1 MQTEI
6 VPVAV
11 YPGTATRFYLR
22 ALELG
27 PPPNY
32 YFELQSVVIVPPVAE
47 QRDPTTG
54 EILVPAT
61 PETEEITVLK
71 NGNALMTE
79 AQWKA
84 WPANSDDDEYQLNAL
99 TQNLGLTR
107 A

>member
-1 MQTEI
+1 MQTSI

-11 YPGTATRFYLR
+11 YPGIATRFYLR

-47 QRDPTTG
+47 QRDPTTR
-54 EILVPAT
+54 EILIPAT
-61 PETEEITVLK
+61 PETEQITVLK
-71 NGNALMTE
+71 NGNAMMTE
-79 AQWKA
+79 EQWSA
-84 WPANSDDDEYQLNAL
+84 WPADADDDEYQLNAL
-99 TQNLGLTR
+99 TKNLGLVR